1 MNNNTTSIFNLL
13 QENKPTNINLDYEN
27 INEMRNTSLYDDDL
41 IRSSSI
47 DYFGQINDSNILQN
61 YLSNNKTLNLSS
73 KNNFTAKDFEILS
86 SLGSGAYAEVYKA
99 KHKISGVIYAIKII
113 DKKKNR

>member
-1 MNNNTTSIFNLL
+1 MNTTSIFNLL
-13 QENKPTNINLDYEN
+13 QETKPTNNNLDYYEN
-27 INEMRNTSLYDDDL
+27 MNEMRNTSLYDDDL

-47 DYFGQINDSNILQN
+47 DYFGQINDSNILHN

-99 KHKISGVIYAIKII
+99 KHKISGVIY
-113 DKKKNR
+113 N